1 MHFGGSAVRKII
13 EDLFYGN
20 IDPISRS
27 GYNDPELRNMEAS
40 LCLKAEE
47 IENSLCG
54 EEKKRVLNL
63 IKEYSEYVNAL
74 QKQSFCDGF
83 SLGVRIASEAL
94 IAAETLT
101 LK

>member
-1 MHFGGSAVRKII
+1 MRCI
-13 EDLFYGN
+13 
-20 IDPISRS
+20 
-27 GYNDPELRNMEAS
+27 
-40 LCLKAEE
+40 
-47 IENSLCG
+47 
-54 EEKKRVLNL
+54 LNL

-83 SLGVRIASEAL
+83 SLGVRIASESL